1 MLNVNDGGGLY
12 TTAGLIDS
20 IIVELNDVETKGIEN
35 MGHIISSIQKLSSVK
50 NAVIK
55 MEAKIKEM
63 GDIAD
68 DAEDQQPED
77 V

>member
-35 MGHIISSIQKLSSVK
+35 MSHIISSIQKLSSVK

-63 GDIAD
+63 GDVAD
-68 DAEDQQPED
+68 DAEDQRPED

>member
-35 MGHIISSIQKLSSVK
+35 MSHIISSIQKLSSVK

-63 GDIAD
+63 GDVAD